1 MSEII
6 FGVAGGL
13 ALFIYGI
20 SLMGEGLKK
29 AAGDRMRS
37 ILASVTRNP
46 LMGIGVGALV
56 TTILQSSSATMVM
69 TIGFVNARLMTLTQ
83 AIGII
88 IGANIGTTITAQ
100 LIAFKIGDIAYPIAA
115 IGFVLFFF
123 GRRKQLKYLG
133 QVVFGFGVLF
143 IGLNTMSQVLK
154 PLADNPLFIR
164 WMTQLGKN
172 RFLGVVIGTIMTVV
186 VQSSSATIGV
196 LQSLASQPVVDGE
209 IVRALIPLTAAVPI
223 LLGDNIGT
231 TITGLLASIGS
242 NRTAKR
248 AALSH
253 SLFNIFGTLVCLLVF
268 PLFIAFV
275 YQISPRPQPALGIT
289 EVHVIKRQI
298 ANAHTFFNV
307 LNALLWLPFTRVLA
321 TIVTKLIPGED
332 KYLER
337 GVKYL
342 DEHVLGNAE
351 MALDLAG
358 KEIGRMGEI
367 AWEIY
372 QEAEKMFNGSNQLQ
386 AKIGAVQEGEEI
398 LDDLQD
404 AIIHYL
410 SMIVSRNSLTDRQSD
425 LLTNLLQVTSDIER
439 IGDHCTN
446 IAEEALY
453 LKEEGVAFSTQA
465 KEELGNVF
473 RHTSEMLFNSLQA
486 LLKRDYKAAERV
498 LELEADMDELEEQC
512 RTNHMERLNDG
523 TCNPKSAVG
532 FTELMKNLERI
543 ADHCNN
549 IAEAVLSSRH
559 H

>member
-1 MSEII
+1 M
-6 FGVAGGL
+6 
-13 ALFIYGI
+13 
-20 SLMGEGLKK
+20 
-29 AAGDRMRS
+29 
-37 ILASVTRNP
+37 ASVTRNP

-56 TTILQSSSATMVM
+56 TAILQSSSATTVM

-88 IGANIGTTITAQ
+88 IGANIGTAITAQ

-253 SLFNIFGTLVCLLVF
+253 SLFNIFGTVVCLLVF
-268 PLFIAFV
+268 PLFVSFV
-275 YQISPRPQPALGIT
+275 YQISPHPQPDLGIT
-289 EVHVIKRQI
+289 EAHVIKRQI

-358 KEIGRMGEI
+358 KEIGRMGRLRGRSTR
-367 AWEIY
+367 
-372 QEAEKMFNGSNQLQ
+372 KRRRCLTVPDQLQ

-410 SMIVSRNSLTDRQSD
+410 SMIVS
-425 LLTNLLQVTSDIER
+425 
-439 IGDHCTN
+439 
-446 IAEEALY
+446 
-453 LKEEGVAFSTQA
+453 
-465 KEELGNVF
+465 
-473 RHTSEMLFNSLQA
+473 
-486 LLKRDYKAAERV
+486 
-498 LELEADMDELEEQC
+498 
-512 RTNHMERLNDG
+512 G
-523 TCNPKSAVG
+523 TP
-532 FTELMKNLERI
+532 
-543 ADHCNN
+543 
-549 IAEAVLSSRH
+549 
-559 H
+559 